1 MCQKCGKKYKTKG
14 GYERHQASKHSER
27 ADHEVPFDSAV
38 LNELVNNTVFKLKE
52 NKAHSEML
60 RQELS
65 SYLFESPDEDR
76 YNQLRDIFEG
86 YTKNGSVEKF
96 YGKYYATVAVN
107 SVTFF
112 RGLTQNAATLLA
124 VKVADSLLA
133 YCNKVRSPSES
144 SKELNTVLSDRDK
157 SCIQYLG
164 GYVLH
169 NLHNKHRTKTSSESQ
184 QAMAILK
191 AGKSETSDL
200 SQNLIS
206 SVTRGGLWFITQP
219 AQKIFCQT
227 EYFFREATSQ
237 VGLQKIDFPSIISKS
252 ISDSII
258 VSQYN
263 IMLLEAEIEPVSHIS
278 KSVLYSIIH
287 LYVQVRSFSLAKDI
301 VECHKIKVKKNKA
314 KSLRKEISRSC
325 DDQEQANGR
334 QD

>member
-1 MCQKCGKKYKTKG
+1 MQT
-14 GYERHQASKHSER
+14 
-27 ADHEVPFDSAV
+27 
-38 LNELVNNTVFKLKE
+38 
-52 NKAHSEML
+52 
-60 RQELS
+60 
-65 SYLFESPDEDR
+65 EDR
-76 YNQLRDIFEG
+76 YQQLRDIFEG

-96 YGKYYATVAVN
+96 YGKYYAVVAVN
-107 SVTFF
+107 SLTFF
-112 RGLTQNAATLLA
+112 RGLTRNAATLLA

-184 QAMAILK
+184 QAVAILK
-191 AGKSETSDL
+191 AGKSGTNDH

-219 AQKIFCQT
+219 AQKMFFQT
-227 EYFFREATSQ
+227 EYFFRESTSQ
-237 VGLQKIDFPSIISKS
+237 VGLQKVDFPSIISKS
-252 ISDSII
+252 ISDSIV

-263 IMLLEAEIEPVSHIS
+263 TMLLEAELEPVDHIS
-278 KSVLYSIIH
+278 KSVLYSIIN
-287 LYVQVRSFSLAKDI
+287 LYVRVRSFSLAQDI
-301 VECHKIKVKKNKA
+301 ITCHKINVKKTKA

-325 DDQEQANGR
+325 NEQEQANGR

>member
-1 MCQKCGKKYKTKG
+1 M
-14 GYERHQASKHSER
+14 
-27 ADHEVPFDSAV
+27 PFDLAV
-38 LNELVNNTVFKLKE
+38 LTELVNNTVLKLKE
-52 NKAHSEML
+52 NKAHSEIL

-65 SYLFESPDEDR
+65 SYLFESPDEDK
-76 YNQLRDIFEG
+76 YHQLRDIHVFEG
-86 YTKNGSVEKF
+86 YTKNGSAEKF

-112 RGLTQNAATLLA
+112 RGLTRNAATLLA

-133 YCNKVRSPSES
+133 YCNKVRSPRES

-191 AGKSETSDL
+191 AGKSETNDL

-206 SVTRGGLWFITQP
+206 SLTRGGLWYITQP

-227 EYFFREATSQ
+227 EYFFRESTSQ
-237 VGLQKIDFPSIISKS
+237 VGLQKVDFPSIISKS

-263 IMLLEAEIEPVSHIS
+263 IMLLEAELEPVNHIS

-287 LYVQVRSFSLAKDI
+287 LYVRVRSFSLAKDI
-301 VECHKIKVKKNKA
+301 IECHKIKVKKSKA